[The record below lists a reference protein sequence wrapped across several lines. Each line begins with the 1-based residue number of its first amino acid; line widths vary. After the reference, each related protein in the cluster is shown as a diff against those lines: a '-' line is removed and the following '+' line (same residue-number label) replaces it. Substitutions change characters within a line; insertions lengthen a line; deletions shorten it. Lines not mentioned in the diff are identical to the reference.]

1 MNLMKTL
8 FASAAIAVTAGA
20 ASASVIFATEVI
32 DVNRGDIHEV
42 VDGRDDVNNALGKA
56 DNVFYSMG
64 VGGDITLGF
73 GALATGDVSVW
84 EVTFGEISEHVEIVD
99 VYAIFEG
106 TETKVGSVSNDVSQ
120 KGFALT
126 FSGVFDALKLVD
138 VSPLDGGTKDGFD
151 LDAVSVQ
158 KVPVPASALLL
169 LGGIAGL
176 GDFLGG
182 VGHLEIVFGQAHRP
196 GGHPRSATPFIEML
210 FVVHVVAFDAV
221 IGARGPRHLGVK
233 RHLIGEH
240 QRVIAHLVPP
250 VPRDA
255 EPLHQSSVEFRVAF
269 AVLHVVFDRGVVVG
283 QLVFHMR
290 AAHAGIGLQHVGQD
304 LDHGHVVKD
313 ALVAAQPGNVQPG
326 PQRDIVA
333 VAVFLAAAP
342 LRGRRDAVKVA
353 LPARDLEFARGV
365 GAQQGV
371 QIKPRLIRKH

>member
-42 VDGRDDVNNALGKA
+42 VDGRDDVNTALGKA

-176 GDFLGG
+176 G
-182 VGHLEIVFGQAHRP
+182 
-196 GGHPRSATPFIEML
+196 
-210 FVVHVVAFDAV
+210 
-221 IGARGPRHLGVK
+221 
-233 RHLIGEH
+233 
-240 QRVIAHLVPP
+240 
-250 VPRDA
+250 
-255 EPLHQSSVEFRVAF
+255 
-269 AVLHVVFDRGVVVG
+269 
-283 QLVFHMR
+283 
-290 AAHAGIGLQHVGQD
+290 
-304 LDHGHVVKD
+304 
-313 ALVAAQPGNVQPG
+313 AL
-326 PQRDIVA
+326 
-333 VAVFLAAAP
+333 
-342 LRGRRDAVKVA
+342 RRKAKKA
-353 LPARDLEFARGV
+353 
-365 GAQQGV
+365 
-371 QIKPRLIRKH
+371 